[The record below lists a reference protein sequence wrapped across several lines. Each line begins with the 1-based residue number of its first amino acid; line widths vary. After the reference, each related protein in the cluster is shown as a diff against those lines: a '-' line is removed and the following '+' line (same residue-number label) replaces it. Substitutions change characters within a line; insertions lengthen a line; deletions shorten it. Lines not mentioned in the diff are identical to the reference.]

1 MGLDQCPL
9 LLSRCKV
16 QIRHYLLG
24 LLYVLEN
31 TLPPPFP
38 NANYKCD
45 IIYWG
50 YLLLYREYPPF
61 FQNAK
66 HECDIIYWG
75 YLLFIENT
83 SSFSK
88 CKLQMRHYLFGLFH
102 GFENTP
108 FSKYKEKICHYLLG
122 LLYALDNTPISK
134 G

>member
-50 YLLLYREYPPF
+50 YFMVLKIPPFPNAKHKCDIIYWGYLLLYREYPPF
-61 FQNAK
+61 FQMAK
-66 HECDIIYWG
+66 YKCDIIYRG
-75 YLLFIENT
+75 YYMF
-83 SSFSK
+83 
-88 CKLQMRHYLFGLFH
+88 
-102 GFENTP
+102 
-108 FSKYKEKICHYLLG
+108 
-122 LLYALDNTPISK
+122 
-134 G
+134 